1 MSAGS
6 MEKMSAALSVLTA
19 MLTVDQKVA
28 LLVSWDMLLADLTA
42 LLLASMAMRS
52 EYWMAVLMAML

>member
-6 MEKMSAALSVLTA
+6 MEKMSAALSVLMA

-28 LLVSWDMLLADLTA
+28 LLVSWDMPLADLTA

-52 EYWMAVLMAML
+52 EYWMAVLMVML